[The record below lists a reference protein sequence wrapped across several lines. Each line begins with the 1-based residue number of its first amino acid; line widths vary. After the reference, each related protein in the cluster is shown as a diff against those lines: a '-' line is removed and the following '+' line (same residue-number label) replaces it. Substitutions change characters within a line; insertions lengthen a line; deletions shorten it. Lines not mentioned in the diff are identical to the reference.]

1 LGQRLRP
8 PEAALGVA
16 EVEFFPVVL
25 EQGLV
30 GGPDQGG
37 DGLVRDE
44 GLGAP
49 DLAAGRLGGLVRRA
63 AADVAARGLGLDREY
78 FPGFFPGG

>member
-1 LGQRLRP
+1 
-8 PEAALGVA
+8 LGVA
-16 EVEFFPVVL
+16 EVELLPVVL

-30 GGPDQGG
+30 GNPDKGG
-37 DGLVRDE
+37 DGVVRDE
-44 GLGAP
+44 ARCRAP
-49 DLAAGRLGGLVRRA
+49 AFAAGRLGGLVRRA